1 MTLATW
7 GGHWSELKRQQN
19 SEENPECS
27 KTFLSPWKSPQKSMR
42 TVAFWER
49 HLLGGVFTLVQPGLH
64 QLPAPSTPQKS
75 SFHGISAIQY
85 AFPQTTPSLFLH
97 CPQLH
102 GEALMSLF
110 NSCKKEQVPAQKG
123 SSRSRLAAPQRRCCQ
138 PLFSLHHILAIQ
150 TKNKTHRSNTFSYG
164 DSENRACTCDACST
178 QAFNNQPHLHGTH
191 PFPMCQ
197 QQQPTLNRAHGL
209 LQGAQSRLSS
219 RAGDHYRIP
228 E

>member
-1 MTLATW
+1 MSLHPGPAW
-7 GGHWSELKRQQN
+7 ASPA
-19 SEENPECS
+19 SCPEYPTED
-27 KTFLSPWKSPQKSMR
+27 KLSR
-42 TVAFWER
+42 NLNNTVC
-49 HLLGGVFTLVQPGLH
+49 
-64 QLPAPSTPQKS
+64 LPTDD
-75 SFHGISAIQY
+75 
-85 AFPQTTPSLFLH
+85 PSLFLH
-97 CPQLH
+97 CPQPH

-150 TKNKTHRSNTFSYG
+150 AKNKTHRSNTFPMR
-164 DSENRACTCDACST
+164 DSETRTCTRDACST

-191 PFPMCQ
+191 PFHMCQ
-197 QQQPTLNRAHGL
+197 QQRPTLNMAHGL

-219 RAGDHYRIP
+219 RAGDHYRIS